1 LEEVQKNASSSAQTT
16 DNEKSIDDQQHEKLV
31 KVNTKL
37 KRALQTVKDKIH
49 RLVAE
54 RPDLFA
60 DTSDDTIERL
70 DHLISTVSNQA
81 TQIDILQAERD
92 QAEEQLRNE
101 IRELQR

>member
-1 LEEVQKNASSSAQTT
+1 
-16 DNEKSIDDQQHEKLV
+16 
-31 KVNTKL
+31 
-37 KRALQTVKDKIH
+37 
-49 RLVAE
+49 VAE